1 MSFLLAPFMLI
12 IISRLGMR
20 LHKEGDLSQKLIADL
35 TSLLQETISGIK
47 VVHSFGMEEY
57 EIGNFESHTKNYYKS
72 IMKMTHIR
80 NLSSPI
86 TEFLSILTAGVI
98 IYYGGMQVIQFHTL
112 SPSEFIT
119 FLFAIFQIMPSIKE
133 LTTVSTRVYESS
145 AAGKRI
151 FELLDEKGKIPE
163 VPDAVEIKEFRSE
176 IRFEKVWFKYP
187 SSRIGR
193 SKKGE
198 GANVLKDVSFTAYK
212 GEVLAIVG
220 PSGGGK
226 TTIIDLIPR
235 FYDPTE
241 GANLH

>member
-1 MSFLLAPFMLI
+1 
-12 IISRLGMR
+12 
-20 LHKEGDLSQKLIADL
+20 
-35 TSLLQETISGIK
+35 
-47 VVHSFGMEEY
+47 MEEY

-112 SPSEFIT
+112 SPSEFT

-151 FELLDEKGKIPE
+151 FELLDEKGKIPRSQTQLKSKSSE
-163 VPDAVEIKEFRSE
+163 VR
-176 IRFEKVWFKYP
+176 
-187 SSRIGR
+187 
-193 SKKGE
+193 
-198 GANVLKDVSFTAYK
+198 
-212 GEVLAIVG
+212 
-220 PSGGGK
+220 
-226 TTIIDLIPR
+226 
-235 FYDPTE
+235 
-241 GANLH
+241 